1 MPSTRFFSGRFFSGR
16 FFSGL
21 ILFVCVFLFQAS
33 IATAQSEATTTAGI
47 ATSSELT
54 PAFLR
59 DSDQLKLP
67 PVEIPEPIAG
77 KGKLSVSIETFS
89 GENPKRVG
97 QLADR
102 AELWLGYQRL
112 ASLNRDF
119 DEVDS
124 ERNRRVF
131 NFPEIVMHSGYY
143 FITVRLYSPGALH
156 GRQKSHEQ
164 TFQVGIH
171 PDRISRVYKKMPFFH
186 W

>member
-1 MPSTRFFSGRFFSGR
+1 MRVRHPQILLLLSLCLASLPASG
-16 FFSGL
+16 
-21 ILFVCVFLFQAS
+21 Q
-33 IATAQSEATTTAGI
+33 IATP
-47 ATSSELT
+47 SELT

-59 DSDQLKLP
+59 
-67 PVEIPEPIAG
+67 EPEPRQTTPVDIPDPVTG
-77 KGKLSVSIETFS
+77 TGRLSITIESFG
-89 GENPKRVG
+89 GENPKRIS

-102 AELWLGYQRL
+102 VELWLGDKRL
-112 ASLNRDF
+112 ASLNHDF
-119 DEVDS
+119 DEVVS

-131 NFPEIVMHSGYY
+131 YFPEIEMPAGYY

-171 PDRISRVYKKMPFFH
+171 PDKTSRVYKKMPFFH